1 MSATAPKEMW
11 FQTCTA
17 PTGGKCSS
25 RQISSLND
33 LSAEEQQQLRESG
46 NILTISNP
54 GIFNNREDALKNA
67 AKQNISETNQKGILV
82 VMNPPTGQYD
92 SWWILSSLPSEL
104 MYAAYDKLNDVS
116 GGRFLPLSN
125 AEKLNQDLYLQ
136 AQEQGYMVDTS
147 NHSRGGLT
155 ASVSL
160 KNLNNVYDI
169 KDLPIRKSRFYGTA
183 TNVQDYADQLRANGY
198 SYTDANGN
206 NYQIDLS
213 NHSRG
218 GMTASVALQY
228 ANRNGLTE
236 VPIRESRFYGTATNV
251 QDYANQLAEK
261 NRYTYIGSDGKT
273 YGSDTYSAVHHTDFI
288 GRSPLLLLRSK
299 YTVGGNEPTGGVE
312 NKWFLYSHSSYFREI
327 PSEYLK
333 DRYGNYFDEK
343 GNKSNVPIDN
353 PYFDEFIKKWK
364 DGENHNINIDN
375 PSIPNLINPK

>member
-198 SYTDANGN
+198 SYTDGDGN
-206 NYQIDLS
+206 VYQS
-213 NHSRG
+213 S
-218 GMTASVALQY
+218 A
-228 ANRNGLTE
+228 
-236 VPIRESRFYGTATNV
+236 
-251 QDYANQLAEK
+251 
-261 NRYTYIGSDGKT
+261 
-273 YGSDTYSAVHHTDFI
+273 YSAVHKADPI
-288 GRSPLLLLRSK
+288 GRWWALL
-299 YTVGGNEPTGGVE
+299 GGNAATGGTCS
-312 NKWFLYSHSSYFREI
+312 WCYAHSSYYAEI
-327 PSEYLK
+327 PEQFLKNKQGQYVDINGNIIQTDKRIKNPEYR
-333 DRYGNYFDEK
+333 DFEEK
-343 GNKSNVPIDN
+343 WGKPLNQM
-353 PYFDEFIKKWK
+353 
-364 DGENHNINIDN
+364 N
-375 PSIPNLINPK
+375 PSLPSLVSPTNKMEGNRYDKNQF